1 MPPAAHWRG
10 VAGGVEPPRPWPGIT
25 LEGSAEEHLLSYLR
39 RGSAL
44 ARRCNT
50 PPRQAVAL
58 DPISGDG
65 RLMESAARI
74 EAARDR
80 SHRNKCGCV
89 GKAQQE
95 VAVATFRCAY
105 EAPAAKIRDHRYH
118 LWLGRE
124 PSFIIVAHLVP
135 CSIASD
141 NEWVSEGTLRASD
154 VPILNCKSFR
164 ALRRCADPATQG
176 PLVLSSAG
184 LWLIGR
190 VAEWLLAARPTG

>member
-1 MPPAAHWRG
+1 MPPAARWRG
-10 VAGGVEPPRPWPGIT
+10 VADGVEPPRPWPGIT

-50 PPRQAVAL
+50 PPRQAVAS
-58 DPISGDG
+58 ISGDR

-74 EAARDR
+74 EAARDQ
-80 SHRNKCGCV
+80 SHRKEMWV

-95 VAVATFRCAY
+95 VAVATFRYAY
-105 EAPAAKIRDHRYH
+105 EVPAAKIRDHRYQ

-124 PSFIIVAHLVP
+124 PGFIIVAHLVP

-141 NEWVSEGTLRASD
+141 NERVSEGRLTR
-154 VPILNCKSFR
+154 I
-164 ALRRCADPATQG
+164 RRSYFELQAFSRYAGVDPATHG
-176 PLVLSSAG
+176 PLVLSLAG
-184 LWLIGR
+184 R
-190 VAEWLLAARPTG
+190 

>member
-1 MPPAAHWRG
+1 MPPAARWRG
-10 VAGGVEPPRPWPGIT
+10 VPGGVEPPRPWPGIT

-58 DPISGDG
+58 NPKSGDR

-80 SHRNKCGCV
+80 SHRKRCGWV
-89 GKAQQE
+89 GKAHQE

-105 EAPAAKIRDHRYH
+105 EAPATKHRYQ
-118 LWLGRE
+118 LWLDRE

-141 NEWVSEGTLRASD
+141 NERVSEGWLTRTGRSYFESQVFSCITQMCGSRNTGTSRSL
-154 VPILNCKSFR
+154 LGW
-164 ALRRCADPATQG
+164 ALVDRQ
-176 PLVLSSAG
+176 
-184 LWLIGR
+184 
-190 VAEWLLAARPTG
+190 VAEWLLAAGPTG